1 MKHKYLILNG
11 ENENELVIKE
21 SAELDKGIFS
31 ELFEMTFDKAEIRAA
46 WKNDNTAL
54 LSAIR
59 TRIFYPTKMCAD
71 RLVEAVAGFYAAGEN
86 DPVEISFNDHEA
98 LIAAESAKEEE
109 EEAPAEESELDLL
122 LGDSSEEEGVLKE
135 EDIKEIA
142 PQASTALKVADEN
155 GIGEE
160 DL

>member
-11 ENENELVIKE
+11 KNENELVIKE

-46 WKNDNTAL
+46 CKKDKTAL

-71 RLVEAVAGFYAAGEN
+71 RLAEAVAGFYAAGEN
-86 DPVEISFNDHEA
+86 DPVEIAFDDHEA
-98 LIAAESAKEEE
+98 LGAVESAKEEE
-109 EEAPAEESELDLL
+109 EEPAEESELDIL
-122 LGDSSEEEGVLKE
+122 LGGGSEEEGLLEE

-155 GIGEE
+155 GIGED

>member
-11 ENENELVIKE
+11 EKENELVIKE

-31 ELFEMTFDKAEIRAA
+31 ELFEMTFDKAKIRAA
-46 WKNDNTAL
+46 SKKDKTAL

-71 RLVEAVAGFYAAGEN
+71 RLAEAVAGFYAAGEN
-86 DPVEISFNDHEA
+86 DSVEISFDDHEA
-98 LIAAESAKEEE
+98 LGAEEIAKE
-109 EEAPAEESELDLL
+109 EEAPAEESELDIL
-122 LGDSSEEEGVLKE
+122 LGESSDEEGLLEE

-155 GIGEE
+155 GIGED